1 MKLNPRY
8 GIGVAWNDFDRF
20 PKTTTGKETCNV
32 MKLET
37 VCNTVGITCQTIT
50 EEETID
56 EEPDDDENLSS
67 EEKTCFTKEV
77 TKATHETHK
86 KEKRRAYQSSSL
98 DILPYRKKI
107 LKLRISD
114 FLFNDN
120 PKRLNFENTSLS

>member
-8 GIGVAWNDFDRF
+8 GTGVAWNDFDRF
-20 PKTTTGKETCNV
+20 PKTTAGKET
-32 MKLET
+32 L
-37 VCNTVGITCQTIT
+37 CNTVGITCQTIS

-56 EEPDDDENLSS
+56 EEPDNDENLSS

-86 KEKRRAYQSSSL
+86 KEKRRTYQSSSL
-98 DILPYRKKI
+98 DILPYRKNI
-107 LKLRISD
+107 LKLRNSD

>member
-8 GIGVAWNDFDRF
+8 GIGVTWNDFDRF
-20 PKTTTGKETCNV
+20 PKTTTGKET
-32 MKLET
+32 L
-37 VCNTVGITCQTIT
+37 CNTVGITCQTIT
-50 EEETID
+50 KEETID
-56 EEPDDDENLSS
+56 EEPDDDEKMSS
-67 EEKTCFTKEV
+67 EGKTCFTKEF
-77 TKATHETHK
+77 TKATRETHK